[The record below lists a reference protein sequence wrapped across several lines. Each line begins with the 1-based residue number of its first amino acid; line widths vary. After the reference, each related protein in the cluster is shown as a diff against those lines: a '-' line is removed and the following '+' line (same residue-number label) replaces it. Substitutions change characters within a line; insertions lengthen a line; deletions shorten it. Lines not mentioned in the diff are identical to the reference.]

1 MGNPI
6 TQLEQLVLNT
16 KSKDFLIEI
25 TRWCFFFAVLGFVS
39 IAFLVV
45 GAILIGILGTPILD
59 QLAGQQGIPS
69 LSIPLAITY
78 LISAALSFFPVLYL
92 FKFSKKMK
100 LALAAKS
107 DELLADAF
115 AMLKSHF
122 KFMGVLTIIVISLYA
137 LLIIFYLVF
146 GSLV

>member
-1 MGNPI
+1 
-6 TQLEQLVLNT
+6 
-16 KSKDFLIEI
+16 
-25 TRWCFFFAVLGFVS
+25 
-39 IAFLVV
+39 
-45 GAILIGILGTPILD
+45 
-59 QLAGQQGIPS
+59 
-69 LSIPLAITY
+69 
-78 LISAALSFFPVLYL
+78 
-92 FKFSKKMK
+92 MK

-122 KFMGVLTIIVISLYA
+122 KFMGVLAIIVISLYA

>member
-16 KSKDFLIEI
+16 KSKDFLREI
-25 TRWCFFFAVLGFVS
+25 TRWCFFFAILGFIG
-39 IAFLVV
+39 IAFLIIAALLIGTLYSASLDVLAEQQ
-45 GAILIGILGTPILD
+45 GLPSLGFILI
-59 QLAGQQGIPS
+59 S
-69 LSIPLAITY
+69 TY
-78 LISAALSFFPVLYL
+78 LVSAGLSFFPVLYL
-92 FKFSKKMK
+92 FKFSKKMR